1 MTLFDLVLWLLIGA
15 IVGWLLG
22 LILKGYGFG
31 LIGSIAIGIIG
42 AIIAGALLP
51 LIDFVLAY
59 GVIGGIINAFIG
71 AVIFVLAIGLVK
83 RRT

>member
-31 LIGSIAIGIIG
+31 LIGNIAIGIIG
-42 AIIAGALLP
+42 AIIGGALLP

>member
-31 LIGSIAIGIIG
+31 LIGNIAIGIIG
-42 AIIAGALLP
+42 AIIGGALLP

-71 AVIFVLAIGLVK
+71 AVIFVLVIGLVK